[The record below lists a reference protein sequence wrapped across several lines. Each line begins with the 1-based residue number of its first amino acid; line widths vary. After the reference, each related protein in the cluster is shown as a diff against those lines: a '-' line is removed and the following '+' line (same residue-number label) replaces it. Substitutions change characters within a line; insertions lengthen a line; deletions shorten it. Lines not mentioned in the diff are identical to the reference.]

1 MGGWYVYYGW
11 RVRGNS
17 IDLFFIPS
25 VEKKKCLAFVHG
37 CETKLLFSRIEY
49 FMMGWK
55 HSKEKR
61 QFHFDCCTSPQIA
74 LWQWYCDRNWTEIVR
89 RNRFLNFHFYARQTH
104 LIFNWKNRKITVY
117 KRHAKITR
125 HVNDW
130 MDGGKEEIKK
140 KEGKRLRSLFEIF
153 FFATLSDVLT
163 KNSIL
168 CEIGARL

>member
-1 MGGWYVYYGW
+1 MICISWMENERKFDRLIFY
-11 RVRGNS
+11 S
-17 IDLFFIPS
+17 FCK
-25 VEKKKCLAFVHG
+25 EKKCLAFVHS

-74 LWQWYCDRNWTEIVR
+74 LWQGYCDINWTEIVR

-104 LIFNWKNRKITVY
+104 LIFNWKFAKLRF

-125 HVNDW
+125 HVNIEW
-130 MDGGKEEIKK
+130 TVAKK
-140 KEGKRLRSLFEIF
+140 KLKKRKVKGCAHCLKYFSSRLRQ
-153 FFATLSDVLT
+153 A
-163 KNSIL
+163 
-168 CEIGARL
+168 C